1 MAKIADILQ
10 AVAAFT
16 HPDLTPDEIKRFSSH
31 SGRVWA
37 VILLDQ
43 AGKSP
48 DFIKS
53 RLHWLGDSYRSYLR
67 DTKKI
72 QNQHLAALE
81 ADSNNITLLLLG
93 HNTNILPDTV
103 PVDPEMGYYNDGDEL
118 ET

>member
-1 MAKIADILQ
+1 M
-10 AVAAFT
+10 AAFT
-16 HPDLTPDEIKRFSSH
+16 HPDLTPNEIKQFSSH

-37 VILLDQ
+37 VVLLDQ

-48 DFIKS
+48 DFIKL

-72 QNQHLAALE
+72 QSQHLAALE
-81 ADSNNITLLLLG
+81 ADSNNVTLLLLG
-93 HNTNILPDTV
+93 HNTNILPDAV